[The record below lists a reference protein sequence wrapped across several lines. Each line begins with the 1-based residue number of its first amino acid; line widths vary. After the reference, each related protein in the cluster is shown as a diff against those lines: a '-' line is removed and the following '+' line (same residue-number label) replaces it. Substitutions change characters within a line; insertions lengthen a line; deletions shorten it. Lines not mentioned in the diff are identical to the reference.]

1 MNNGALIRQLAKV
14 EQWQE
19 NAGDTKRMGHTKA
32 YLSFVDATE
41 KVENDKID
49 KKGKGPVV

>member
-41 KVENDKID
+41 KVRMTRSTRR
-49 KKGKGPVV
+49 GKAL